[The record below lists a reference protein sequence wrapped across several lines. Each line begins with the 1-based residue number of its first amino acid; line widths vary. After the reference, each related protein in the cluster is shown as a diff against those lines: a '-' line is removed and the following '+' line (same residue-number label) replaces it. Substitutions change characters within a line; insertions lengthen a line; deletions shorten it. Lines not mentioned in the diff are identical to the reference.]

1 MSSPAQQKLR
11 LRLRSPEV
19 SQTVS
24 PTDFSPSKLSVFVI
38 PNAVCIILNLIM
50 PLLFHFYKWS
60 CSEEAEFLCSINVS
74 NYHTCQHPPLWLIY
88 RFHLHMFTRVL
99 VSVVKAPPCSRWLL
113 EHVRFLNRTQKSE
126 ARIPVDPVC
135 VVYLLSPLTV
145 CIFGHS
151 ACSCACSLTIC
162 RLKTI
167 PFPLFRPYKQHMD
180 ATKRLLNY
188 SRITMWKSTPDTRS
202 AFTESSF

>member
-1 MSSPAQQKLR
+1 MVLQ
-11 LRLRSPEV
+11 
-19 SQTVS
+19 
-24 PTDFSPSKLSVFVI
+24 
-38 PNAVCIILNLIM
+38 
-50 PLLFHFYKWS
+50 
-60 CSEEAEFLCSINVS
+60 EAEFLCSINVG

-99 VSVVKAPPCSRWLL
+99 VSVVKAPPCSSWLL

-145 CIFGHS
+145 CICGHS

-167 PFPLFRPYKQHMD
+167 PFPLFRPYKQHMN

-202 AFTESSF
+202 AFTESSLKKRKLRLYCPLAAHSCSWGSYDMF